1 MIQNFPELHAQLEKL
16 APTINAFKSEAVQ
29 LRIVELV
36 FSGSISPA
44 PSSEPSAGEETE
56 TVVPKRRKRKK
67 QTSGTTT
74 NDPNDTAKKPK
85 AGRKT
90 VGRPGPGAMIDTL
103 IEEGFFATGRG
114 PGDIVSHCRDNKVL
128 TYTNTEISVSLARA
142 VKASK
147 LKRTKN
153 SDGQFR
159 YTAA

>member
-1 MIQNFPELHAQLEKL
+1 LEKL

-36 FSGSISPA
+36 FSGSIA
-44 PSSEPSAGEETE
+44 PTVADKTFTEEA
-56 TVVPKRRKRKK
+56 VVTAAPKRRRRKK
-67 QTSGTTT
+67 QALTT
-74 NDPNDTAKKPK
+74 NSSELNEESKKPRT
-85 AGRKT
+85 GRKSN
-90 VGRPGPGAMIDTL
+90 GRPGPGAMIDTL
-103 IEEGFFATGRG
+103 ISEGYFVTGRG
-114 PGDIVSHCRDNKVL
+114 PGDIVAHCRDNKVQ
-128 TYTNTEISVSLARA
+128 TYSNTEISVSLARA